1 MPTITVTQAGAIHTE
16 FSPVDALSPGG
27 SSRLAPPAFQLQ
39 NPLLPPNLKGDKFAK
54 IGKGSKMGKRSQMEK
69 VRKIEKEVDPAT
81 AASLPSPSTIP
92 GMLQLPGSV
101 PVSLTPTVEY
111 NMGLG
116 RHANA
121 TNQPYQTEDGY
132 VACPSGIRFK
142 DCREGSGV
150 AVVKGNVVK
159 LLYVGMLMDQTI
171 FDSNEG
177 KVPLQFTVGAGQ
189 IMAGVDEGVLGMKVT
204 GQRLILIPS
213 VLAFGAQGNAKV
225 PPNADVAF
233 RAYGERVIR
242 GVKLAWLWGGHMSC
256 NHPHQD
262 EIKVI
267 IGELRHQA
275 ADLQKLRELLIR
287 LIRSSRG
294 YMDVIRKAVESCAE
308 RVNCDDGH
316 SKVVYELV
324 YKLRH
329 TEESLRRLDW
339 KITELEALLA
349 PMQCLPDALLLAIFK
364 AGCRQRRPQPDV
376 WSPFPMLVASVSRRW
391 RNLSLTTPTLWTN
404 LHISMEGP
412 RHWASLALTRSA
424 MHLLD
429 ITIDGRGECPSRL
442 DEIATYGHA
451 EAPRCT
457 PTIISCLNLLVPHSN
472 RWRKFIIISHHS
484 IDIRVVGEI
493 IKNVQSPFLE
503 HLRLSLTGSGPADN
517 QEVPLPAI
525 LGGGAPMLSSVRL
538 DSVSLPWGSMPLSG
552 LSTIDI
558 RWMWD
563 QTKLMYPQFRD
574 LLQDSPALEQLILR
588 GRHVELHPNS
598 TYESIH
604 VPSLR
609 YLELSGDNI
618 CRLSSILITPEL
630 ETLALVNVDES
641 EFREFVG
648 WLLSVE
654 IRYSALRFLV
664 FVNVTTCGLPSG
676 FTEAFPNIV
685 QLTIINSHAN
695 HFIELM
701 LRTHG
706 SMCPDPDK
714 GIWPL
719 LNTIALIADDVN
731 YDRLRQML
739 LKRTA
744 QQLPVQRL
752 VLNGIYTYNHQYVS
766 PLMDLVKVNGISA
779 LEGDL

>member
-1 MPTITVTQAGAIHTE
+1 
-16 FSPVDALSPGG
+16 
-27 SSRLAPPAFQLQ
+27 
-39 NPLLPPNLKGDKFAK
+39 
-54 IGKGSKMGKRSQMEK
+54 
-69 VRKIEKEVDPAT
+69 
-81 AASLPSPSTIP
+81 
-92 GMLQLPGSV
+92 
-101 PVSLTPTVEY
+101 
-111 NMGLG
+111 
-116 RHANA
+116 
-121 TNQPYQTEDGY
+121 
-132 VACPSGIRFK
+132 
-142 DCREGSGV
+142 
-150 AVVKGNVVK
+150 
-159 LLYVGMLMDQTI
+159 
-171 FDSNEG
+171 
-177 KVPLQFTVGAGQ
+177 
-189 IMAGVDEGVLGMKVT
+189 
-204 GQRLILIPS
+204 
-213 VLAFGAQGNAKV
+213 
-225 PPNADVAF
+225 
-233 RAYGERVIR
+233 
-242 GVKLAWLWGGHMSC
+242 MSC

-287 LIRSSRG
+287 LIRSSHG

-329 TEESLRRLDW
+329 TKESLRRLDW

-349 PMQCLPDALLLAIFK
+349 PMQCLPDVLLLAIFK
-364 AGCRQRRPQPDV
+364 AGCRQRRPQPD
-376 WSPFPMLVASVSRRW
+376 
-391 RNLSLTTPTLWTN
+391 
-404 LHISMEGP
+404 GP

-472 RWRKFIIISHHS
+472 RWCKFIIISHHS

-525 LGGGAPMLSSVRL
+525 LGGGAPMLSS
-538 DSVSLPWGSMPLSG
+538 GSMPLSG

-719 LNTIALIADDVN
+719 LNTIALIADDIN